1 MSQGSRPKRVGDLV
15 RGELSILLTR
25 DVRDPGVHSITVTR
39 VHMSPDL
46 QLARVYYTGPEE
58 EGDRRDTA
66 RALKRARPYLRRQL
80 GQRLQLRRVPELAFH
95 YDDSA
100 ERQSRIARLF
110 DEIAADRRQD
120 SDI

>member
-25 DVRDPGVHSITVTR
+25 HVRDPGLRAITVTR

-58 EGDRRDTA
+58 ERDRRDTA

-80 GQRLQLRRVPELAFH
+80 GQRLQLRRV
-95 YDDSA
+95 S
-100 ERQSRIARLF
+100 
-110 DEIAADRRQD
+110 
-120 SDI
+120 